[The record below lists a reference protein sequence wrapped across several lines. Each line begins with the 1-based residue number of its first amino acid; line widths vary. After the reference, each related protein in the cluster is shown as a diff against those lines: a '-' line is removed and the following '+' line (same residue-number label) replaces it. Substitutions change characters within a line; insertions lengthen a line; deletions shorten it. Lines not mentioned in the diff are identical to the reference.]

1 MYPFRRI
8 FVADLSATLDVSLL
22 KYGANIA
29 SLERGTQVT
38 VAAVPSTEVLRSLV
52 PAARSAFASC
62 PGVDV
67 ACRVLVE
74 PDVDSLFKL
83 VSEAHADLL
92 LVRHP
97 HRWPDGRLLARRIVT
112 ESPCSVWMVPDG
124 VSHRLR
130 RVAVDVGQQS
140 AGHQLLRLACALG
153 REARTEALLAIE
165 VRFASL
171 FASLDELRER
181 TKFELSCLMARME
194 VGDMECSVLVEDSPH
209 AFRALRR
216 TASEQRADLLVT
228 ASPEQELFGNRQHI
242 DDLISPSGPA
252 LLGVRLPRQNFSWRG
267 VLSRVFSSE
276 EFPFN

>member
-1 MYPFRRI
+1 VYPFKRI

-22 KYGANIA
+22 QYGAGIA
-29 SLERGTQVT
+29 ALERGTQIT

-52 PAARSAFASC
+52 PAARSVFAAC
-62 PGVDV
+62 PGADV
-67 ACRVLVE
+67 SCRVLVE

-83 VSEAHADLL
+83 VSQSEADLL

-112 ESPCSVWMVPDG
+112 ESPCSVWLVPDG

-130 RVAVDVGQQS
+130 RVAVDVGPHT

-153 REARTEALLAIE
+153 REARTEALLAIQ
-165 VRFASL
+165 VSFASL
-171 FASLDELRER
+171 FATLDDLRER
-181 TKFELSCLMARME
+181 TMLELSCLMARME

-216 TASEQRADLLVT
+216 TAREQRADLLVA
-228 ASPEQELFGNRQHI
+228 ASPSHELFGNRQQVDELI
-242 DDLISPSGPA
+242 DPAGPA
-252 LLGVRLPRQNFSWRG
+252 FLGIRLPSQGFSWRSA
-267 VLSRVFSSE
+267 LRRAFSSP